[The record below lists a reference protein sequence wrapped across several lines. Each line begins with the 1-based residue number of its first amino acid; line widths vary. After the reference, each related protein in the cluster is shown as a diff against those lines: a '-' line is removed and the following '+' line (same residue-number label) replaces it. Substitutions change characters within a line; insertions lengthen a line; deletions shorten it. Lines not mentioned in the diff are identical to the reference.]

1 MLSIFFL
8 FLRENCEIPVW
19 DMFETIWL
27 LGEITYVS
35 FDFGINNLV
44 VVCTFMAILLLLL
57 LFTRSVINFVNTCLA
72 DFTK

>member
-27 LGEITYVS
+27 LGEIT
-35 FDFGINNLV
+35 
-44 VVCTFMAILLLLL
+44 
-57 LFTRSVINFVNTCLA
+57 
-72 DFTK
+72 